1 MLDAVLNFYSLGLAL
16 LGLAALYRAYSGPS
30 ATDRILAM
38 NMINT
43 AVILYILI
51 YAYRFGQDH
60 YVDVALLF
68 VMVGFA
74 ATLAVLKFLRDGRI
88 I

>member
-1 MLDAVLNFYSLGLAL
+1 MLDAILNFYSIGLAL
-16 LGLAALYRAYSGPS
+16 LGLAALYRAYTGPS
-30 ATDRILAM
+30 ATDRIVAM

-43 AVILYILI
+43 AIILYILA
-51 YAYRFGQDH
+51 YSYRFEQYH

-68 VMVGFA
+68 VLAGFA
-74 ATLAVLKFLRDGRI
+74 ATLAVLKFLREGRI